1 MHTWSRYTPAN
12 TAVHIFPCDTKGT
25 DDYSSKLTSCC
36 SPQVK
41 HMLAHVDLR
50 GGYILDSCGSKID
63 AVYRV
68 LTDEG
73 LHVLTNDMNQG

>member
-1 MHTWSRYTPAN
+1 
-12 TAVHIFPCDTKGT
+12 
-25 DDYSSKLTSCC
+25 
-36 SPQVK
+36 
-41 HMLAHVDLR
+41 MLAHVDLR

-73 LHVLTNDMNQG
+73 LRFMTNDMNQG